1 LWREI
6 CPARA
11 TGVSFAPVSPGSP
24 RWTAVRAFLGRH
36 AYVAL
41 AAGAL
46 LVLTR
51 TVDFAPPPLVRA
63 DPSAHGGAAGPVE
76 VQEFSPDLRS
86 PQVMQLRLVLRRYD
100 DPALPVKADDH
111 ALDDRGDV
119 LSSPL
124 VTAVVGTEAAVD
136 QKVALEGGDLQV
148 RLGLR
153 ATPRLALGGATTLE
167 HTLEVRSERAGW
179 RGHAERPVFVAGGVL
194 GDLDGRGQRWVFAVD
209 DHLFSL
215 DLEAVRPGGPA

>member
-1 LWREI
+1 M
-6 CPARA
+6 
-11 TGVSFAPVSPGSP
+11 SPGAP
-24 RWTAVRAFLGRH
+24 RFTAVREFLGRH
-36 AYVAL
+36 AYIAL

-51 TVDFAPPPLVRA
+51 TVDFAPPPLVRP
-63 DPSAHGGAAGPVE
+63 DPSAHGGAAGPVP
-76 VQEFSPDLRS
+76 VQEFSPDLHH

-100 DPALPVKADDH
+100 DPALPVTADDH

-136 QKVALEGGDLQV
+136 QNVKLEGGDLQL
-148 RLGLR
+148 RLALR
-153 ATPRLALGGATTLE
+153 ATPRLSLGGATTLE
-167 HTLEVRSERAGW
+167 HTLEIHSQRDGW
-179 RGHAERPVFVAGGVL
+179 TGRRERPVVIAGGVL
-194 GDLDGRGQRWVFAVD
+194 GELDSRGQRWVFAVD

-215 DLEAVRPGGPA
+215 DLEAVRPPGPV

>member
-1 LWREI
+1 MS
-6 CPARA
+6 A
-11 TGVSFAPVSPGSP
+11 GSP

-51 TVDFAPPPLVRA
+51 TVDFAPPPLVRP
-63 DPSAHGGAAGPVE
+63 DPARHGGAAGPVDL
-76 VQEFSPDLRS
+76 QEFSPELHS
-86 PQVMQLRLVLRRYD
+86 PQVVQLRLVLRRYD
-100 DPALPVKADDH
+100 DPALAVAADDH
-111 ALDDRGDV
+111 QHDDRGTI

-136 QKVALEGGDLQV
+136 QRVRLEGGDLE
-148 RLGLR
+148 LLLAFR
-153 ATPRLALGGATTLE
+153 ATPRLAAGDAAVLE
-167 HTLEVRSERAGW
+167 HTLDVRSARERWSGREA
-179 RGHAERPVFVAGGVL
+179 RVVLAAAGVL
-194 GDLDGRGQRWVFAVD
+194 GDLDARSQRWVFTVD

-215 DLEAVRPGGPA
+215 DLEAVRPGGPV

>member
-1 LWREI
+1 M
-6 CPARA
+6 
-11 TGVSFAPVSPGSP
+11 SPGSP
-24 RWTAVRAFLGRH
+24 RFTAVRAFLGRH

-51 TVDFAPPPLVRA
+51 TVDFAPPPLVRP
-63 DPSAHGGAAGPVE
+63 DPSAHGGAAGPVP
-76 VQEFSPDLRS
+76 VSEFSPELRS
-86 PQVMQLRLVLRRYD
+86 AQVMQLRLVLRRYD
-100 DPALPVKADDH
+100 DPALPVAADDH

-136 QKVALEGGDLQV
+136 QKVKLEGGDLEL
-148 RLGLR
+148 RLALR

-167 HTLEVRSERAGW
+167 HVLEIHSKRDGW
-179 RGHAERPVFVAGGVL
+179 SGHAERPVVVAGGVL
-194 GDLDGRGQRWVFAVD
+194 GDLDSRGQRWVFAVD

-215 DLEAVRPGGPA
+215 DLEAVRPPGPV

>member
-1 LWREI
+1 M
-6 CPARA
+6 
-11 TGVSFAPVSPGSP
+11 SPGSP

-51 TVDFAPPPLVRA
+51 TVDFAPPPLVRP
-63 DPSAHGGAAGPVE
+63 DPSAHGGAGGPVE
-76 VQEFSPDLRS
+76 VQEFSPELRN
-86 PQVMQLRLVLRRYD
+86 PRVMQLRLVLRRYD
-100 DPALPVKADDH
+100 DPKLPVKADDH

-136 QKVALEGGDLQV
+136 QKVGLEGGDLQV

-153 ATPRLALGGATTLE
+153 ATPRLGPGGATTLE
-167 HTLEVRSERAGW
+167 HTLEVHSERAGW
-179 RGHAERPVFVAGGVL
+179 RGHPERPVFVAGGVASEL
-194 GDLDGRGQRWVFAVD
+194 ENRSQRWVFAVD

-215 DLEAVRPGGPA
+215 DLEAVRPGGPV